1 MDQRDPKRLRQ
12 GRGHWRV
19 PAVLLA
25 LLCVLPRGL
34 DAQERRQE
42 IRSAVRGRV
51 VDEQD
56 GKPISGVVLT
66 LEGTDLLVVTNDRGD
81 FRMEPVPPGRHV
93 LVAAH
98 VAYAVRTDSLEVPK
112 GALLELTVSLSTEAI
127 ELEELVVVV
136 RSPVLERRGFYGR
149 QRQGYGGTFMD
160 RSEIEDRNPESVTAL
175 FRNMPGLRVVYGGI
189 YGARI
194 FMNQRVRL
202 LDGDLPGCE
211 PQLWLDGIRSSM
223 STYDMMRAEEIEG
236 IEVYTGGNAPGK
248 FNDLCGTVLI
258 WTRVPINR

>member
-1 MDQRDPKRLRQ
+1 MDMRHPNRLRHSAE
-12 GRGHWRV
+12 RWRV
-19 PAVLLA
+19 PGVLLFF
-25 LLCVLPRGL
+25 LLMVPGGL

-42 IRSAVRGRV
+42 IRSAIRGHV

-56 GKPISGVVLT
+56 GKPISGVVMS
-66 LEGTDLLVVTNDRGD
+66 LEGTELLVVTNDRGN
-81 FRMEPVPPGRHV
+81 FRMEPVPPGSHV

-112 GALLELTVSLSTEAI
+112 GALLDLTVTLSTEAI

-136 RSPVLERRGFYGR
+136 RSPVLERRGFYAR

-160 RSEIEDRNPESVTAL
+160 RSEIEDRNPESVTGL

-189 YGARI
+189 YGSRV

-202 LDGDLPGCE
+202 MDADLPGCE
-211 PQLWLDGIRSSM
+211 PQLWLD
-223 STYDMMRAEEIEG
+223 
-236 IEVYTGGNAPGK
+236 
-248 FNDLCGTVLI
+248 
-258 WTRVPINR
+258 

>member
-1 MDQRDPKRLRQ
+1 M
-12 GRGHWRV
+12 
-19 PAVLLA
+19 LL
-25 LLCVLPRGL
+25 LLVVAGGV

-42 IRSAVRGRV
+42 IRSAIRGRV

-56 GKPISGVVLT
+56 GEPISGVVLS
-66 LEGTDLLVVTNDRGD
+66 LEATDLVVVTNGRGE
-81 FRMEPVPPGRHV
+81 FRMEPVPPGDHV

-98 VAYAVRTDSLEVPK
+98 VAYAVRTDSLDVPK
-112 GALLELTVSLSTEAI
+112 GALLDLTVTLSTEAI

-160 RSEIEDRNPESVTAL
+160 RSEIEERNPESVTAL

-189 YGARI
+189 EGSRV
-194 FMNQRVRL
+194 FMNQRVRF

-211 PQLWLDGIRSSM
+211 PAVWLDGIRSTMGS
-223 STYDMMRAEEIEG
+223 YDIMRAEEIEG

-248 FNDLCGTVLI
+248 FNDICGTVLI